1 LTDEIPEYIE
11 IIILR
16 QVGDKNAC
24 DQGTGQAHRFKYAL
38 QPGEQP
44 TALDVLI
51 RAREEAFHDLAFRY
65 GCRNRKCGL
74 CTLEI
79 NGKPR
84 LACKT
89 KVRDG
94 DRLGPLQGL
103 PVIRDLVVD
112 RTGING
118 QLAGRIGG
126 DHRRSSWEPLVPG
139 GIFVSLSGCIACYA
153 CLKGCPLHEMNL
165 GAFHRPRDFE
175 TPKETVVYAYGNP
188 YTFLRLRRIVEDN
201 ERDQKTR
208 DQALSTALSLG
219 LETCRE
225 CLGCRCQ
232 MGIPLIREVIEPL
245 LKDIEKLRT

>member
-1 LTDEIPEYIE
+1 MRTEENPGSIE
-11 IIILR
+11 VTILR
-16 QVGDKNAC
+16 QG
-24 DQGTGQAHRFKYAL
+24 GQEEHRFRYRLEK
-38 QPGEQP
+38 GEQP

-65 GCRNRKCGL
+65 GCRNQRCGL

-79 NGKPR
+79 NGRPR

-126 DHRRSSWEPLVPG
+126 DHRRSPWEPLVPG
-139 GIFVSLSGCIACYA
+139 RTFVNLSGCIACYA

-165 GAFHRPRDFE
+165 RAFHRSRWRWSNAARA
-175 TPKETVVYAYGNP
+175 TPTSAATVSSNG
-188 YTFLRLRRIVEDN
+188 TRRA
-201 ERDQKTR
+201 TR
-208 DQALSTALSLG
+208 
-219 LETCRE
+219 CW
-225 CLGCRCQ
+225 
-232 MGIPLIREVIEPL
+232 
-245 LKDIEKLRT
+245 